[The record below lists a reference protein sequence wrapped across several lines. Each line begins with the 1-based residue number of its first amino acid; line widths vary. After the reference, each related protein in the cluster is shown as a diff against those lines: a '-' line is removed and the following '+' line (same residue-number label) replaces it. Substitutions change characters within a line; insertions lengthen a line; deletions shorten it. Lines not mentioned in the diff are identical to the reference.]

1 MYKHLVMWRIK
12 PDISDKQAIAQT
24 IKRRLESL
32 PAVIKE
38 IRQYEVGLNTGGYR
52 ASFFDIGLISSFDDK
67 AGFLRYVR
75 YSEHDEVVAFISS
88 VTAEE
93 QIVDFES

>member
-12 PDISDKQAIAQT
+12 PDIANKQAIAQD

-38 IRQYEVGLNTGGYR
+38 IRQYEVGLNTGDYR
-52 ASFFDIGLISSFDDK
+52 ASFFDIGLISVFDDK
-67 AGFLRYVR
+67 AGFLRYTR
-75 YSEHDEVVAFISS
+75 YPEHDKAVAFISS

-93 QIVDFES
+93 QIVDFET

>member
-1 MYKHLVMWRIK
+1 MYKHLVMWRLK
-12 PDISDKQAIAQT
+12 ADAPNKQTLAQE
-24 IKRRLESL
+24 IKRRLDSL

-38 IRQYEVGLNTGGYR
+38 IRQYEVGLNIGGYK
-52 ASFFDIGLISSFDDK
+52 ASFFDVGLISAFDDE
-67 AGFLRYVR
+67 AGFLRYVQ
-75 YSEHDEVVAFISS
+75 YPEHDAVVAFISS